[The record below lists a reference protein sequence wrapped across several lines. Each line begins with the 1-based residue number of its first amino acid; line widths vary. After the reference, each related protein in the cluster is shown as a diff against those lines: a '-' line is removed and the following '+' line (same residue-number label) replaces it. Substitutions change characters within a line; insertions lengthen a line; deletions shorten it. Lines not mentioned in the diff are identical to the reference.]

1 MTHLLLLMTS
11 SEFSSQSDQTSTESL
26 VKSCEVAFRKQ
37 EKSLKKEKKKRKLKN
52 ETLGNFDD
60 LSIRYAHRRS
70 RTTRVSRS

>member
-37 EKSLKKEKKKRKLKN
+37 EKSLKKEKKEKIKK
-52 ETLGNFDD
+52 
-60 LSIRYAHRRS
+60 
-70 RTTRVSRS
+70 